1 VCFTL
6 SQKNKKKLCF
16 TFAKKTENF
25 WVLLFPKKQKTCGF
39 YSSQKKQ
46 NFWVLFSPKTVTLV
60 LPASFLCI
68 PHQGVKD

>member
-1 VCFTL
+1 MPKK
-6 SQKNKKKLCF
+6 QKTSGFYSSPKKNP
-16 TFAKKTENF
+16 ENF

-39 YSSQKKQ
+39 YSSQKKK